1 MDILPTKSFYI
12 LCLTVLFGIGCA
24 EDDSRNTPMM
34 DMSKPVDP
42 GDMTPPKDVPD
53 SDAHVRWGDPPVEP
67 ERCEGELP
75 QPESGICDTVA
86 GTGTG
91 VLIRGTILGADGPI
105 YGGTL
110 LLDGNTIQCVG
121 CNCADHPAFA
131 EATRIECGHA
141 VVSPGLI
148 NPHDHLTFAK
158 GIPSTMALPEHP
170 SA

>member
-1 MDILPTKSFYI
+1 MPDAGDP
-12 LCLTVLFGIGCA
+12 
-24 EDDSRNTPMM
+24 PM
-34 DMSKPVDP
+34 
-42 GDMTPPKDVPD
+42 
-53 SDAHVRWGDPPVEP
+53 SDGGDPPVEP

-148 NPHDHLTFAK
+148 NPHDHLTFTEGHPIDHGATRYNHRHEWRRELST
-158 GIPSTMALPEHP
+158 PSNSHGTNETSNGNRWGKFVTLMALHP
-170 SA
+170 